1 MYEVD
6 LEQAVDWNIIKVEKP
21 DAAATDVINVGVDGS
36 QWLHGIKS
44 VCAYNKYRIIL
55 DNFLKAFFIRYQV

>member
-1 MYEVD
+1 M
-6 LEQAVDWNIIKVEKP
+6 DWNIIKVEKP

-55 DNFLKAFFIRYQV
+55 RIKMQTVSIIN